1 MIIEMAHDAGFKPTP
16 AGRSEKREGIMT
28 FLKSMCVAAV
38 ASVALFASSTAYAVT
53 IGFSQV
59 GDEGDWRPAWS
70 KDMQEEAKKEG
81 IDLKFADAQGKE
93 EEQLKAVRAFIA
105 QKVDAII
112 IAPVVVTGWD
122 KVLEEAKAA
131 GIPVF
136 LADRD
141 VDTKDKS
148 LFVTRISAD
157 FNLEG
162 RLAGAWLAQASKGNC
177 NVVELQGTVGA
188 APAIER
194 KKGFEAI
201 ISNFSGMKIVKS
213 QSGDFTTEGG
223 KKVMEAFIKATDNLK
238 GICGVFAHNDNMQ
251 LGAIQAMKEAGLK
264 PGKDFLMV
272 SVDYVP
278 AMKKALAD
286 GDANASV
293 ELRSAIGKYIYP
305 VVLQYLKDKKE
316 LPKWI
321 VIPSDLH
328 TAATAGG

>member
-1 MIIEMAHDAGFKPTP
+1 MILNKLLGGAVVGAALLLAG
-16 AGRSEKREGIMT
+16 
-28 FLKSMCVAAV
+28 
-38 ASVALFASSTAYAVT
+38 STSAMAVT

-59 GDEGDWRPAWS
+59 GDEGDWRPAWT
-70 KDMQEEAKKEG
+70 KDMQDEAKKEG

-93 EEQLKAVRAFIA
+93 EEQLKAIRAFIA

-112 IAPVVVTGWD
+112 LAPVVVTGWD

-136 LADRD
+136 TADRD
-141 VDTKDKS
+141 VDVKDKS

-162 RLAGAWLAQASKGNC
+162 KLAGAWLAQASKGTC
-177 NVVELQGTVGA
+177 NIVELQGTTGA

-194 KKGFEAI
+194 KKGFEAV
-201 ISNFSGMKIVKS
+201 ISQFPAMKIVKT

-223 KKVMEAFIKATDNLK
+223 KKVMEAFIKSTDNLK
-238 GICGVFAHNDNMQ
+238 DICGVFAHNDNMQ

-264 PGKDFLMV
+264 PGVDFKMV

-278 AMKKALAD
+278 AMKDTLAK

-316 LPKWI
+316 LTKWI

-328 TAATAGG
+328 TAATAQN

>member
-1 MIIEMAHDAGFKPTP
+1 MHLIKWLG
-16 AGRSEKREGIMT
+16 G
-28 FLKSMCVAAV
+28 AAV
-38 ASVALFASSTAYAVT
+38 GLGPMVAGSSAFAGT
-53 IGFSQV
+53 IGFYQV
-59 GDEGDWRPAWS
+59 GDEAVWRPAFS

-112 IAPVVVTGWD
+112 IAPVVVTGWGQ
-122 KVLEEAKAA
+122 VLQEAKSA

-141 VDTKDKS
+141 VDVADKS

-162 RLAGAWLAQASKGNC
+162 KLAGAWLVQASKGQC
-177 NVVELQGTVGA
+177 NIVEEQGTTGS

-194 KKGFEAI
+194 KKGFEAVLAL
-201 ISNFSGMKIVKS
+201 FPDMKIVKS

-223 KKVMEAFIKATDNLK
+223 KKVMEAFIKSTDNLK

-272 SVDYVP
+272 SVDYVA
-278 AMKKALAD
+278 AMKEALAA

-305 VVLQYLKDKKE
+305 VVLDYLKDKKE
-316 LPKWI
+316 VPKWV

-328 TAATAGG
+328 TAATPGG

>member
-1 MIIEMAHDAGFKPTP
+1 MRG
-16 AGRSEKREGIMT
+16 
-28 FLKSMCVAAV
+28 LKWVGAAV
-38 ASVALFASSTAYAVT
+38 AGAVMLAAGSASAVT

-59 GDEGDWRPAWS
+59 GDEGDWRPAFS

-81 IDLKFADAQGKE
+81 IDLKFADAQGKQ

-105 QKVDAII
+105 QRVDAII

-122 KVLEEAKAA
+122 QVLKEAKAA
-131 GIPVF
+131 DIPVF

-141 VDTKDKS
+141 VDVADKS

-162 RLAGAWLAQASKGNC
+162 RLAGAWLAQASKGSC
-177 NVVELQGTVGA
+177 NIVELQGTTGS

-194 KKGFEAI
+194 KKGFEAVI
-201 ISNFSGMKIVKS
+201 GNFPDMQIVKT

-238 GICGVFAHNDNMQ
+238 DVCASFAHNDNMQ

-264 PGKDFLMV
+264 PGKDVLMV

-278 AMKKALAD
+278 AIKDALAA

-305 VVLQYLKDKKE
+305 VVTQYLKDKKE
-316 LPKWI
+316 LPKWV

-328 TAATAGG
+328 TGATPGG